1 MSRPAVL
8 SLALF
13 ATLLSTPTLAACPAG
28 SADDIRAAYTR
39 WLAVDDAHDLDGT
52 MAIFDHD
59 VVFQFQGAPDGGW
72 DALKASYKTEFA
84 SASDGK
90 WSPSFDRIEVSG
102 DLAAA
107 FATWTY
113 TKAGKATQHN
123 VSADIFR
130 RNAACEWHIVRSLNY
145 PKK

>member
-1 MSRPAVL
+1 MSRSTIL

-13 ATLLSTPTLAACPAG
+13 AALLTTPTLAACPAG

-39 WLAVDDAHDLDGT
+39 WLAADDAHDLDGT
-52 MAIFDHD
+52 MAIFDRD
-59 VVFQFQGAPDGGW
+59 VVFEFQGAPDSGW
-72 DALKASYKTEFA
+72 DALKASYKAEFA
-84 SASDGK
+84 SASAGK
-90 WSPSFDRIEVSG
+90 WTPSFDHMELSG

-113 TKAGKATQHN
+113 TKSGKATQQN
-123 VSADIFR
+123 VSVDVFR
-130 RNAACEWHIVRSLNY
+130 RNAACDWHIVRSLNY